1 MLRSRLSLVGSL
13 PFLVASLFRPIYV
26 SAQQAAQQYKAAQSI
41 LKAHTSED
49 GILNDDS
56 PEARSAL
63 AKMWGAAG
71 QAVIEILGSHPN
83 ASPQEIDNQLCKQGI
98 AAAGCNEG
106 FSPQHDIVRLGT
118 DLYAVAVAT
127 ETGGTV
133 LIIGRRNGKPA
144 QLWSLAAASVTRQRD
159 PQDLIGAWLPD
170 RTGLACRKD
179 GSPVGKTARLSE
191 RRLACRKDG
200 SPHNPGSCGPLY
212 SELGLLPENAQGRPR
227 FYIDAGYE
235 QLMGATIGKQ
245 TSLWQWDGDHAE
257 LLWINIYPFMID
269 QALGTSFDNDKG
281 TLHVGE
287 KGEFRT
293 MNSCGSCIDRPL
305 DQSVLITK
313 TGIED
318 LGIRSLTPELDRI
331 NDLFWRLQKGQPTI
345 RIAAPQVTSF
355 LKRGIVEAKQ
365 YSKKVDPSWFSVGM
379 IDSSTVRLTSS
390 GADVCLE
397 PDSEFGTLKFTLKRL
412 IDGGYFI
419 EHVAAAPSGEECSR
433 GEFLP
438 GAPTSQ

>member
-1 MLRSRLSLVGSL
+1 MLRSCLGLTGSLSL
-13 PFLVASLFRPIYV
+13 LVICLFGPIYV
-26 SAQQAAQQYKAAQSI
+26 SAQQAAEQYKAAQSI
-41 LKAHTSED
+41 LKAHTSEN

-56 PEARSAL
+56 TEARNAL
-63 AKMWGAAG
+63 AQMWNAAG
-71 QAVIEILGSHPN
+71 QAVTEILSSHPN
-83 ASPQEIDNQLCKQGI
+83 ALPQQIDDQLCKQGI

-106 FSPQHDIVRLGT
+106 FSPQHDIVQLGR

-133 LIIGRRNGKPA
+133 LIIGRRNGNPA
-144 QLWSLAAASVTRQRD
+144 QLWSLAAASVRRQRD

-170 RTGLACRKD
+170 RTG
-179 GSPVGKTARLSE
+179 
-191 RRLACRKDG
+191 LACRKDG

-212 SELGLLPENAQGRPR
+212 SELGLLPENAQGRAR

-257 LLWINIYPFMID
+257 LLWINFYPFMID

-331 NDLFWRLQKGQPTI
+331 DDLFWRLQKGQPTI

-365 YSKKVDPSWFSVGM
+365 DSKKVDPSWFSVGM

-397 PDSEFGTLKFTLKRL
+397 PDSEFGTFKFTLKRL

-438 GAPTSQ
+438 DAPTSQ